1 MTAGLVG
8 AGAETMASSVAA
20 PLERQFGQI
29 PGVTQLTSVS
39 AYGVSNVVIQF
50 DLNRNI
56 DSAAQDVQS
65 AITAASK
72 YLPQAMTQP
81 PNYRKVNPADSPIL
95 MLWAHS
101 ETLPLTTV
109 HDYLD
114 NYFIPSLS
122 QVAGV
127 AQAGIIG
134 DQKPSI
140 RVQVDPAKL
149 AALGLT
155 LEEVRA
161 KLAVASSNAAKGTIY
176 TDKTGF
182 TIAANDQITDPEPFN
197 DVILAYRD
205 TGAIRVRDVGQA
217 VMGATSRYVLGM
229 PNNKPGILLTVKKQ
243 AGANVIDTVER
254 IKEQLPRLKANIPA
268 AMEVDTILDR
278 TTTIRASVHD
288 IELTL
293 MLTIGLVV
301 LVVLLFLRNFW
312 ATFIPSVTV
321 PLALLGAFASM
332 YMLNF
337 SLDNI
342 SLMALTIAVGF
353 VVDDAIVVVEN
364 IYRHVEEGTPPFEAA
379 LKGSREI
386 AFTVLS
392 ISCSLVAVFIPCC

>member
-81 PNYRKVNPADSPIL
+81 PNYRKVNPANSPIL

-114 NYFIPSLS
+114 NFFIPSLS
-122 QVAGV
+122 QVPGV

-254 IKEQLPRLKANIPA
+254 IKAATAAAQGQHSGRDGGRHHPRPH
-268 AMEVDTILDR
+268 
-278 TTTIRASVHD
+278 HD
-288 IELTL
+288 HPR
-293 MLTIGLVV
+293 V
-301 LVVLLFLRNFW
+301 
-312 ATFIPSVTV
+312 
-321 PLALLGAFASM
+321 GA
-332 YMLNF
+332 
-337 SLDNI
+337 
-342 SLMALTIAVGF
+342 
-353 VVDDAIVVVEN
+353 
-364 IYRHVEEGTPPFEAA
+364 
-379 LKGSREI
+379 
-386 AFTVLS
+386 
-392 ISCSLVAVFIPCC
+392 